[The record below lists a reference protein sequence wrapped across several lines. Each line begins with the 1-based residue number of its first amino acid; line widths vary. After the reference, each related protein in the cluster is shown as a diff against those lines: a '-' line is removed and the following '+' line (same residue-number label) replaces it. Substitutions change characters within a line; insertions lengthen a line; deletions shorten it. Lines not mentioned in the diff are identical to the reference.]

1 MLKLEIRYLE
11 VKMQLL
17 RRETI
22 LITIAIVWPV
32 LKSVIRIRNYK
43 ELQRI
48 RNYNITRNVN
58 SGFSIVS
65 MCRVRFVKIRFFELG
80 IVKHYIQRF

>member
-17 RRETI
+17 RRETT

-48 RNYNITRNVN
+48 RNYNITRNFN